1 MFFAGMFCGC
11 AGLLLFGWLF
21 MKKQEKE
28 TAKQMQEMA
37 NKLKDEETIVN
48 EEKGGEKNVD

>member
-11 AGLLLFGWLF
+11 AGLLLVGWLY
-21 MKKQEKE
+21 MRNQEKQ

-48 EEKGGEKNVD
+48 EEKGGANND